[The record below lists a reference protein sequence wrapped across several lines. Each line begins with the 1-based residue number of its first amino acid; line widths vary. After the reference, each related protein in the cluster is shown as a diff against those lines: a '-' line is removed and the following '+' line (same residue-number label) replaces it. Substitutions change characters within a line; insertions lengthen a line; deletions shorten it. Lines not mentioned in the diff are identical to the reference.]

1 MVESTYTTRVLTAAE
16 GHFLTQ
22 ANLENVEGAVISTK
36 VYLAVNDA
44 PENWKEIT
52 AEEAEAIKAEQEKIS
67 EERRKELEPSQELE
81 SPQEVAE

>member
-52 AEEAEAIKAEQEKIS
+52 AEEAEAIKAEQERIR
-67 EERRKELEPSQELE
+67 EEKDKEFEAHMNTPEIE
-81 SPQEVAE
+81 E